1 MKVGSGCAP
10 PEGRLPRDDW
20 KYDEE
25 MWDESGEEKE
35 APPPD
40 RQCPRCL
47 HFVPRESTYCTWC
60 GKPFEDRDKDR

>member
-1 MKVGSGCAP
+1 MESM
-10 PEGRLPRDDW
+10 PRDDW

-25 MWDESGEEKE
+25 MWEESGEDKE

-40 RQCPRCL
+40 RQCPRGL